1 MKINNALIGEVVL
14 LFSSILIFRSV
25 WTMLDSYLGQN
36 YLAEI
41 LALGIIMMIFALYML
56 NHEAECKMN
65 ELKTQR

>member
-1 MKINNALIGEVVL
+1 MKANNALIGEAVL

-25 WTMLDSYLGQN
+25 WTMLDGYLGQN
-36 YLAEI
+36 YLVEF
-41 LALGIIMMIFALYML
+41 LALGVILMIFALYIL